1 MEKYYAP
8 EIEIEAFDEEDI
20 IMTSG
25 FGWEEEEKPW

>member
-8 EIEIEAFDEEDI
+8 EIEIAAFDEKDI

-25 FGWEEEEKPW
+25 FGWEEEEELW